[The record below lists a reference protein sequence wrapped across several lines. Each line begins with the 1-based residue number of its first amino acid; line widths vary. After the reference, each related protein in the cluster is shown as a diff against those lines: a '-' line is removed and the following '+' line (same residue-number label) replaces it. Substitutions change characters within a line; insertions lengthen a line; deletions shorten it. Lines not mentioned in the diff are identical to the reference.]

1 MMLRWSR
8 RIKFQLWLQKSGQSP
23 FSNLRSLCFELKEP
37 GKIVCVMER
46 QSHHVVRAAL
56 LHERRQRKGGR
67 GASLTWPLVGDC
79 VPSVLFDTLL
89 GLRPGRP
96 RVWGGAFDLE
106 TRSNEME
113 QQAGGTATA
122 RCRRPCTQG
131 IFSDHKYKDM
141 RSEATPPVCQP
152 SISVECAVSW
162 AHPSCPHALR
172 AFACSSA
179 ERDSA
184 LLLCEGTSQ
193 NSHLQAETPNRRA
206 LSSRTA
212 TPLAPLRSRCKR
224 TGRSPMY
231 SDGRAEGPRGP
242 ADSNTCVWIGLG
254 VVRRRWAW
262 AVRDRAPRLSCKQGL
277 VANKTTPKLVSPS
290 SSSAS
295 PSSVQGHCRQ
305 TGRFTGPGFILQQTA
320 AGVSKPSRSSIK
332 RAIRAAEGRWT
343 RVA

>member
-1 MMLRWSR
+1 MLRWSR

-79 VPSVLFDTLL
+79 VPSVLFDTLW

-141 RSEATPPVCQP
+141 RSEATPPTKRP
-152 SISVECAVSW
+152 
-162 AHPSCPHALR
+162 R
-172 AFACSSA
+172 
-179 ERDSA
+179 
-184 LLLCEGTSQ
+184 
-193 NSHLQAETPNRRA
+193 N
-206 LSSRTA
+206 LS
-212 TPLAPLRSRCKR
+212 LH
-224 TGRSPMY
+224 
-231 SDGRAEGPRGP
+231 
-242 ADSNTCVWIGLG
+242 
-254 VVRRRWAW
+254 
-262 AVRDRAPRLSCKQGL
+262 RAPAPAPRPCRGIAGKRGDSRAQDSSYSRRLPAFQ
-277 VANKTTPKLVSPS
+277 
-290 SSSAS
+290 
-295 PSSVQGHCRQ
+295 
-305 TGRFTGPGFILQQTA
+305 
-320 AGVSKPSRSSIK
+320 SRHGSSIK